1 MLLPSPDRTSPLHHL
16 RRPVAALAALAAL
29 GLGVAT
35 GGCAEAIPE
44 KVVLKPEGEK
54 VEVVSEKPNPDLY
67 VALGEVVGTASG
79 VDKDAAYEQAKND
92 LRNQVSARGG
102 TVVGIDNVDSKLQM
116 GTRKTVVK
124 LSGTAYKAK
133 D

>member
-1 MLLPSPDRTSPLHHL
+1 MRLHPTLLARTFALL
-16 RRPVAALAALAAL
+16 ALLAAAPA
-29 GLGVAT
+29 
-35 GGCAEAIPE
+35 GCAEAVPE

-67 VALGEVVGTASG
+67 VALGEVVGTAAN
-79 VDKDAAYEQAKND
+79 VDQDVAIEQAKND
-92 LRNQVSARGG
+92 LRNQAAARGAS
-102 TVVGIDNVDSKLQM
+102 TLSVDHVDSKLQM

-124 LSGTAYKAK
+124 ISATAYKPK